1 MADIEGI
8 GDRSS
13 FRRRDLAWDHFKRSG
28 DDRDLEEAIQIA
40 RRAAGIASAG
50 SSEEVAALSNLGA
63 ALLRRSERT
72 GQSADLDEA
81 TEVLRRAAGIASAGS
96 SEEVA
101 ALSNLGA
108 ALLRRSERTG
118 QSADLDEATEVLRR
132 AAGIASAGSSE
143 EVAALSNLGAALL
156 GRSERTGQSADLD
169 EAIEVL
175 RRAMSVVPSSG
186 PQRDAVMSSLGDALR
201 RRIEG
206 ARDPSAA
213 SQTEQF
219 RRFVSEA
226 AFVYEE
232 VVAARTKVL
241 GVDHPDTLA
250 SMNNLAAVLQK
261 QGELAAARQLHER
274 VLTTVR
280 RVLGEYHPSTLA
292 SLNNLAA
299 VLQDQGDLVAA
310 RSLYKQVLE
319 ARRRVLGDEHP
330 SVLASM
336 NNLATVLQDQGDL
349 VAARSLYEQVLEAR
363 RRVLGDEHPS
373 VLASMNN
380 LATVLQ
386 DQGDLVAARSLY
398 EQVLEARRR
407 VLGDDHPDTLT
418 STNNLVAVLH
428 RQGDTETATT
438 LQARILST
446 IVAEQAAEGG
456 VMAALSAAA
465 ESSKAQTELGKSQ
478 KERYEPAQPPTTAL
492 ALGRPDVYAFIVQRV
507 QKGDAAAWD
516 ELIEYYNPLVIAIAH
531 RNKLGPVDIEDVAQ
545 TVWLL
550 LFEQIQQDR
559 SPKALPG
566 WLATTTQREC
576 LRYLRTQARAPSP
589 LPDEIDEPAKSKW
602 SDEVAE
608 LVELDMQH
616 AAVRDAFQRLPP
628 SCQQLLALL
637 MEDPSRSYQQIS
649 SSLGI
654 PIGSIGPRR
663 ARCLD
668 RLKRLIQDLDA

>member
-13 FRRRDLAWDHFKRSG
+13 SRRRDLAWDHFERSG

-72 GQSADLDEA
+72 GQGADLDEA

-118 QSADLDEATEVLRR
+118 QGADLDEATEVLRR
-132 AAGIASAGSSE
+132 A
-143 EVAALSNLGAALL
+143 
-156 GRSERTGQSADLD
+156 
-169 EAIEVL
+169 
-175 RRAMSVVPSSG
+175 MSVAPSSG

-206 ARDPSAA
+206 APDSSAA

-274 VLTTVR
+274 VLTTAR
-280 RVLGEYHPSTLA
+280 RVLGGDHPSTLA

-310 RSLYKQVLE
+310 RSLYEQVLD
-319 ARRRVLGDEHP
+319 ARRRVLGGDHP

-349 VAARSLYEQVLEAR
+349 VAARSLYEQVLDAR
-363 RRVLGDEHPS
+363 RRVLG
-373 VLASMNN
+373 
-380 LATVLQ
+380 
-386 DQGDLVAARSLY
+386 G
-398 EQVLEARRR
+398 
-407 VLGDDHPDTLT
+407 DHPDTLT

-428 RQGDTETATT
+428 RQGDTETATA
-438 LQARILST
+438 LQARILSA

-478 KERYEPAQPPTTAL
+478 KERYEPAQPPATAL
-492 ALGRPDVYAFIVQRV
+492 ALRRPDIYGFIVQRV

-516 ELIEYYNPLVIAIAH
+516 ELIERYNPLVIAIAH

-550 LFEQIQQDR
+550 LFEQIQQHR
-559 SPKALPG
+559 SPKVLPD

-576 LRYLRTQARAPSP
+576 LRYLKTKGRAPSP
-589 LPDEIDEPAKSKW
+589 LPEEKDEPAKSEW

-616 AAVRDAFQRLPP
+616 AAVRDAFQRLSP

-668 RLKRLIQDLDA
+668 HLKRLIQDVDA